1 MLKVPVTMENGCSD
15 AVKED
20 DEMLWENVEN
30 HRYTLS
36 RHINSSKLTPY
47 LRQCKVID
55 EQDEDE
61 VLYSHMLVSRVNRAG
76 RLMDILRTKGQRG
89 YVVFLESL
97 EFYYPEL
104 YKLVT
109 GNAPTRRFS
118 TIVVEEGH
126 EGLTQFLMNE
136 VLKLQQQAKDKD
148 VQRATIVGRHRLLED
163 EHKKVRLANQELI
176 AFQKRYYKMKE
187 ERNNYSDELGKV
199 KDENYNLAMRLAQLS
214 EEKNMAVVRSRD
226 LQLEIDQ
233 LKHKLNH
240 MEEECKLERKQSLK
254 LRNDIETQPRKEQI
268 FQLQQE
274 NEVLKMKVQELEAII
289 QPEMKGLLDS
299 EKVIVDILEHDRQE
313 ALDDRQDLFQR
324 LYNLH
329 MELQQTEKL
338 RDKYLEEKE
347 DLGLRCSALVKDC
360 EMYKNRMNTILVQLE
375 EVERE
380 RDQAF
385 RSRDE
390 AQHQFSQCL
399 MDKDKYRKQ
408 VRELEERNDELHIE
422 IVRKEAKSVN
432 LVSKLRRLSK
442 GNILEHTLPRDLPL
456 ALMPQLMGRD
466 AVRELEDFAVSI
478 TSEESPDDEE
488 FFQTEPQLK
497 RRPNLKGVTLD
508 TAKKA
513 RQSSSSLQL
522 QEGFDAIF
530 FPIVNTLQRCRNS
543 VMSTAPEP
551 PGNESIVRRTKEGDD
566 DSVPRSRCDFDD
578 DDNENVELC
587 GDFLESDGAC
597 HEALSFQSSSSSCHS
612 ENLDPYDLEQVSSI
626 FQKISME
633 RPFRPSLSS
642 SLPGNGVTRAIRDVS
657 LPGDSFLSEVSLVGG
672 NASGIFISSVQ
683 PGSIVE
689 NIGLKEGHNLLLLE
703 GCVQGNLQTV
713 PLDTC
718 TKEEAYWTLQ
728 RCVGQI
734 TLHFR
739 SNYEGYRKLLREMEE
754 GSLMSGD
761 SFYVRLNLD
770 LSGLPDS
777 CSTCVKCDEVLHVID
792 TMHQGRCEWLC
803 ARVHMFTNQ
812 DLEKVT
818 IPNYTRAQNLLLRKI
833 QKLICKGGRD
843 EADCMRGLRSLFRTE
858 ESALPGDPKSSSRSS
873 CASVLLGQIL
883 QFVSRTEHKYKRTN
897 SSEKVRRVSLGN
909 GSLPR
914 PGFQAMK
921 QEYSD
926 GESDLNDS
934 LNLLPYSLVTPYHCQ
949 RKRPVLFVPNTLA
962 KAIMQKIL
970 NLGGAMEF
978 DLCKPDVIT
987 KEEFLQKQKMEP
999 IIYLKEKANNTCE
1012 CVTSE
1017 NLEAVASKNKHCLLE
1032 SDLSCTKDLIKRE
1045 IYPIIIF
1052 IKVCEK
1058 NVKKLRRLPLKI
1070 DPEDDF
1076 LKVCRLKEKDLESL
1090 PCLYASVEPESWT
1103 GVEDLL
1109 KIIKDKIL
1117 EEQKRTVWIEQ
1128 DLL

>member
-1 MLKVPVTMENGCSD
+1 MENGYSD

-20 DEMLWENVEN
+20 DETIWENVEN

-61 VLYSHMLVSRVNRAG
+61 VLYSHMLVSRVNRA
-76 RLMDILRTKGQRG
+76 
-89 YVVFLESL
+89 
-97 EFYYPEL
+97 
-104 YKLVT
+104 
-109 GNAPTRRFS
+109 
-118 TIVVEEGH
+118 VEEGH

-136 VLKLQQQAKDKD
+136 VLTLQQQAKDKD

-432 LVSKLRRLSK
+432 LVSKLRRISK

-466 AVRELEDFAVSI
+466 AVRELEDSAVSI

-497 RRPNLKGVTLD
+497 RRPNLKGV
-508 TAKKA
+508 
-513 RQSSSSLQL
+513 
-522 QEGFDAIF
+522 
-530 FPIVNTLQRCRNS
+530 TLQRCRNS

-587 GDFLESDGAC
+587 GDFLESDGAY
-597 HEALSFQSSSSSCHS
+597 HEVLSFQSSSSSCHS

-642 SLPGNGVTRAIRDVS
+642 SIPGNGATRAIRDVS
-657 LPGDSFLSEVSLVGG
+657 LPGDSFLSEVTLVGG

-683 PGSIVE
+683 PGSSVE
-689 NIGLKEGHNLLLLE
+689 NAGLKEGHNLLLLE

-754 GSLMSGD
+754 GWLTSGD

-770 LSGLPDS
+770 LSGPPDS

-883 QFVSRTEHKYKRTN
+883 QFVSRTEQKYKRTN

-978 DLCKPDVIT
+978 DLCKPDIIT

-1058 NVKKLRRLPLKI
+1058 NIKKLRRLPLKI